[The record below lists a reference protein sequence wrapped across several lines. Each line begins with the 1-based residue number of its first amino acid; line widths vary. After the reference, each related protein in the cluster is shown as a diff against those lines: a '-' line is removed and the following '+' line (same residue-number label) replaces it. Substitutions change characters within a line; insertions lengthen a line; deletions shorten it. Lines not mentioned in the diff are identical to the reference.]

1 VPDWR
6 AVAVFLGLLASVA
19 YGVADFVGGVVSRRN
34 HVFTVLL
41 WGQFIGIA
49 WVLTALPFLAGGP
62 PTARGLLFGA
72 GAGIGGTF
80 GAAALFR
87 GLAHG
92 RMSVVAPVT
101 AVLAASLPVLFGL
114 LTGERPTP
122 LALLGV
128 AVALGAIALVST
140 VPEPGQGHGRGAA
153 LRARLVAEGLPEGVA
168 AGLCF
173 ALYFVLIS
181 LAPDDSGLWPI
192 LGVRSS
198 SVAIA
203 GAIVAGTGVHPR
215 PVPGTTVAVLFGGFV
230 GSAADYV
237 FLLASRLGLLSVVA
251 VLTSLYPVTTVVL
264 ARTVLKERI
273 GRVQLAG
280 LVLAGTG
287 VVLIT
292 LG

>member
-1 VPDWR
+1 
-6 AVAVFLGLLASVA
+6 VAVFLGLLASVA
-19 YGVADFVGGVVSRRN
+19 YGVADFIGGVVSRRN

-41 WGQFIGIA
+41 WGQFVGIA
-49 WVLTALPFLAGGP
+49 WVLAALPFLAGGP
-62 PTARGLLFGA
+62 PTASGLLFGA
-72 GAGIGGTF
+72 GAGVGGSF

-87 GLAHG
+87 GLARG
-92 RMSVVAPVT
+92 RMGVVAPVT

-114 LTGERPTP
+114 VTGERPTP
-122 LALLGV
+122 LALVGV
-128 AVALGAIALVST
+128 VVALGAIALVST
-140 VPEPGQGHGRGAA
+140 VPKPGEEHGRGAV
-153 LRARLVAEGLPEGVA
+153 LRARLVSEGLPEAVA

-181 LAPDDSGLWPI
+181 LVPEDSGLWPI
-192 LGVRSS
+192 LGVRISS
-198 SVAIA
+198 MAIA
-203 GAIVAGTGVHPR
+203 GGIVLGMSVHVR
-215 PVPGTTVAVLFGGFV
+215 PTTGTTGAVLLGGFV
-230 GSAADYV
+230 GTAADYV

-264 ARTVLKERI
+264 ARTVLKERM

-292 LG
+292 LA

>member
-1 VPDWR
+1 
-6 AVAVFLGLLASVA
+6 VAVFLGLLASVA

-41 WGQFIGIA
+41 WGQFIGMA
-49 WVLTALPFLAGGP
+49 WVLPALPFLAGGS
-62 PTARGLLFGA
+62 PTAPALLFGA
-72 GAGIGGTF
+72 GAGVGGAF

-87 GLAHG
+87 GLARG

-122 LALLGV
+122 LSLLGV

-140 VPEPGQGHGRGAA
+140 VPEPGGEHGRGAV
-153 LRARLVAEGLPEGVA
+153 LRARLVAEGLPEAVA

-181 LAPDDSGLWPI
+181 LVPEDSGLWPI
-192 LGVRSS
+192 LGVRISS
-198 SVAIA
+198 MAIA
-203 GAIVAGTGVHPR
+203 GGIVLGMGVHVR
-215 PVPGTTVAVLFGGFV
+215 PVPGTTGAVLLGGFV
-230 GSAADYV
+230 GTAADYV

-264 ARTVLKERI
+264 ARTVLKERM

-280 LVLAGTG
+280 LVLAGIG

-292 LG
+292 AG

>member
-1 VPDWR
+1 
-6 AVAVFLGLLASVA
+6 
-19 YGVADFVGGVVSRRN
+19 
-34 HVFTVLL
+34 
-41 WGQFIGIA
+41 
-49 WVLTALPFLAGGP
+49 
-62 PTARGLLFGA
+62 
-72 GAGIGGTF
+72 
-80 GAAALFR
+80 
-87 GLAHG
+87 
-92 RMSVVAPVT
+92 
-101 AVLAASLPVLFGL
+101 
-114 LTGERPTP
+114 
-122 LALLGV
+122 
-128 AVALGAIALVST
+128 
-140 VPEPGQGHGRGAA
+140 
-153 LRARLVAEGLPEGVA
+153 
-168 AGLCF
+168 
-173 ALYFVLIS
+173 
-181 LAPDDSGLWPI
+181 
-192 LGVRSS
+192 
-198 SVAIA
+198 VAIA